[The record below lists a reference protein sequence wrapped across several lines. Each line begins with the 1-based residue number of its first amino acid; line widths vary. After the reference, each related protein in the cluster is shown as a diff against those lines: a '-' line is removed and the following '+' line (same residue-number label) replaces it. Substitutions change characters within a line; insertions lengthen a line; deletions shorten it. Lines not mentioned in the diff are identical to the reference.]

1 MAHSDDSQ
9 NEREEAN
16 YNTILYEQNLKDEID
31 YYAEELPHI
40 NFYLKF
46 QRKNFLQEFL
56 QEVLVLP
63 SGIRSDGDQAGQRED
78 TAITVDESKEVA
90 IQVEEREDTTI
101 LIGESKDTTTPGEG
115 SARDNAIRRDV
126 EIEEVL
132 NDGGFYVEDDS
143 GGEEPPYGEPLL
155 EKPLLEQPYFVPTPE
170 HHYEDG
176 NLRDNLLRLTEGSGV
191 CSGKSD
197 LTHLN
202 ESDETI
208 KYINDLFQKNK
219 HKFLFSVERQIEN
232 KEELILQE
240 YCFLCNKKKKLN
252 KPLCAV
258 NIYICYD
265 CKVQDSNF
273 KMISL
278 SKLVRKYCLNNYD
291 LSKYEKQL
299 ALLCTKN
306 PRGYSKQMKL
316 YFVFQIKEIAIRK
329 HGSMEKVKE
338 MYTSKMLKAFR
349 NTQRTVQSSKKRKN
363 LHRMIKPQTIYS
375 KKVKKAEEE
384 KIICDNS
391 EHEFDSPTCTN
402 MEDSLY
408 VKKCRKCAYQVEY
421 MQF

>member
-31 YYAEELPHI
+31 YYGEDLPHI

-56 QEVLVLP
+56 QEVMMLP
-63 SGIRSDGDQAGQRED
+63 SGVRSDGAEAGQRKEE
-78 TAITVDESKEVA
+78 TAILVEESKETA
-90 IQVEEREDTTI
+90 T
-101 LIGESKDTTTPGEG
+101 LGEG
-115 SARDNAIRRDV
+115 NASDNAVARDAELD
-126 EIEEVL
+126 VL

-143 GGEEPPYGEPLL
+143 GGEEPPYD
-155 EKPLLEQPYFVPTPE
+155 KPLSEQPHFVPTPE
-170 HHYEDG
+170 HPCEDA
-176 NLRDNLLRLTEGSGV
+176 NLRDVFLKLTQGNTT
-191 CSGKSD
+191 CSD
-197 LTHLN
+197 NAELTHLN
-202 ESDETI
+202 ESDEAI
-208 KYINDLFQKNK
+208 KHINEVFQKNK
-219 HKFLFSVERQIEN
+219 DKFLFSVERQIEN
-232 KEELILQE
+232 NEELILQE

-258 NIYICYD
+258 NIYVCYD

-291 LSKYEKQL
+291 LSKYEKHL

-329 HGSMEKVKE
+329 HGSLENVKQ
-338 MYTSKMLKAFR
+338 MYTSKVLKSFR
-349 NTQRTVQSSKKRKN
+349 SAQGTPQSSKKRKE
-363 LHRMIKPQTIYS
+363 LHKMVKPKSIYS
-375 KKVKKAEEE
+375 KKVKKAEDE

-391 EHEFDSPTCTN
+391 QHEFDSPTCTN
-402 MEDSLY
+402 VEDSLY